1 MEAIIAIDSAEKR
14 RSIAHIARRW
24 SGAGVTPNASQ
35 DVNWRQEAGRGYPG
49 IAASGTPPADGV
61 DQPGMILLLDM
72 SI

>member
-1 MEAIIAIDSAEKR
+1 MAIDSAEKR

-35 DVNWRQEAGRGYPG
+35 DAEWRQEAGRGYPG
-49 IAASGTPPADGV
+49 IAASGTPAPADAV
-61 DQPGMILLLDM
+61 QQPGMILLLDM